1 MDYGK
6 LCGVLEMQ
14 FTSLLNMMLKKGH
27 SPFDDNFW
35 LIKFYYP
42 NNVCIMDSVDI
53 LLKLKKII
61 LTYLVLGYPWKNL
74 HTCICYWKVILI

>member
-27 SPFDDNFW
+27 SFFDDNFGS
-35 LIKFYYP
+35 IKLYYP
-42 NNVCIMDSVDI
+42 NNVYIMDSMDI
-53 LLKLKKII
+53 LLKLKKMI
-61 LTYLVLGYPWKNL
+61 LTYLVLGYPWKNF
-74 HTCICYWKVILI
+74 HTCICYWKVVLM